1 MKRGGGGSQ
10 HQGQGNGFR
19 AGGLGHVDGAV
30 KKLRAEGK
38 PSGTEGDGAKAWVGG
53 RGWAWGTGGKSSS
66 GKEEG
71 HPSSSKQGR
80 EKEWMKTQISRTLGE
95 ES

>member
-30 KKLRAEGK
+30 KKLRWKVNCGGQK
-38 PSGTEGDGAKAWVGG
+38 VMDPRPGWVGG
-53 RGWAWGTGGKSSS
+53 AG
-66 GKEEG
+66 
-71 HPSSSKQGR
+71 
-80 EKEWMKTQISRTLGE
+80 LGAQVARVALE
-95 ES
+95 RRKDTFFL